1 MIALKIQDLS
11 KNFGSTEVLKK
22 INLEIDEGNFLVLL
36 GPSGC
41 GKSTLLNIIAGLETI
56 DEGTVFIDDYNV
68 SEVEPKDRN
77 IAMVFQSYALYPSMN
92 VKENMVFG
100 LKQAKTSKEKI
111 EEQLKKVSNFLHVDE
126 LLNRKPSQL
135 SGGQRQRVAIGRAL
149 VREPRIFLFDEP
161 LSNLDAKLRVEMRRE
176 IKKLHQKLKTTVV
189 YVTHD
194 QTEAMSL
201 GTNIA
206 IMNHGVIQQYDTPE
220 NIYNKPNNT
229 FVADFIG
236 SPSMNLITGQL
247 VKDANNTSFIPEGSN
262 QSNSISIKNYNFVK
276 PLDGSSNDVYFG
288 IRPEHIHYKKAN
300 TSESRAQIL
309 QCLYVLK
316 KTNEYNKY
324 LSKLCKND
332 MRNIKAASIS
342 TFVSN
347 QLNLDNI
354 YPFCKNPL
362 KFIFFKN
369 IKSYFIP
376 FEKFTNSLI
385 YKKSF
390 SAVFLSNT
398 SLGNANEHSLSEIAI
413 PILFSP

>member
-1 MIALKIQDLS
+1 MKTLKIEDLS
-11 KNFGSTEVLKK
+11 KNFGTTEVLKK

-56 DEGTVFIDDYNV
+56 NEGSVYIDDYNV
-68 SEVEPKDRN
+68 SKVEPKDRN

-92 VKENMVFG
+92 VRENMIFG

-111 EEQLKKVSNFLHVDE
+111 QEQLEKVSKFLQVDQ
-126 LLNRKPSQL
+126 LLERKPSQL

-176 IKKLHQKLKTTVV
+176 IKKLHQQLKTTVV

-206 IMNHGVIQQYDTPE
+206 IMNHGVIQQNGTPE

-236 SPSMNLITGQL
+236 SPSMNLIAGSLKQNSD
-247 VKDANNTSFIPEGSN
+247 KTSFIAEGSN
-262 QSNSISIKNYNFVK
+262 LEIPINDYRFKEKSN
-276 PLDGSSNDVYFG
+276 LSNKEVFFG
-288 IRPEHIHYKKAN
+288 VRPEHIFSKKFNESDFEITLSAEL
-300 TSESRAQIL
+300 SEYIGHEQI
-309 QCLYVLK
+309 V
-316 KTNEYNKY
+316 
-324 LSKLCKND
+324 
-332 MRNIKAASIS
+332 
-342 TFVSN
+342 TFNYSN
-347 QLNLDNI
+347 QEILAKFPSTSKIEVNKELNLYFDLTQI
-354 YPFCKNPL
+354 SIFDKNS
-362 KFIFFKN
+362 KERI
-369 IKSYFIP
+369 
-376 FEKFTNSLI
+376 
-385 YKKSF
+385 
-390 SAVFLSNT
+390 
-398 SLGNANEHSLSEIAI
+398 
-413 PILFSP
+413 

>member
-1 MIALKIQDLS
+1 MKTLKIEDLS
-11 KNFGSTEVLKK
+11 KNFGTTEVLKK

-56 DEGTVFIDDYNV
+56 NEGSVYIDDYNV
-68 SEVEPKDRN
+68 SKVEPKDRN

-92 VKENMVFG
+92 VRENMIFG

-111 EEQLKKVSNFLHVDE
+111 QEQLEKVSKFLQVDQ
-126 LLNRKPSQL
+126 LLERKPSQL

-176 IKKLHQKLKTTVV
+176 IKKLHQQLKTTVV

-206 IMNHGVIQQYDTPE
+206 IMNHGVIQQNDTPE

-236 SPSMNLITGQL
+236 SPSMNLIAGSLKQNL
-247 VKDANNTSFIPEGSN
+247 DKTSFIAEGSN
-262 QSNSISIKNYNFVK
+262 LEIPINDYRFKEKSN
-276 PLDGSSNDVYFG
+276 LSNKEVFFG
-288 IRPEHIHYKKAN
+288 VRPEHIFSKKFNESDFEITLSAEL
-300 TSESRAQIL
+300 SEYIGHEQI
-309 QCLYVLK
+309 V
-316 KTNEYNKY
+316 
-324 LSKLCKND
+324 
-332 MRNIKAASIS
+332 
-342 TFVSN
+342 TFNYSN
-347 QLNLDNI
+347 QEILAKFPSTSKIEVNKELNLYFDLTQI
-354 YPFCKNPL
+354 SIFDKNS
-362 KFIFFKN
+362 KERI
-369 IKSYFIP
+369 
-376 FEKFTNSLI
+376 
-385 YKKSF
+385 
-390 SAVFLSNT
+390 
-398 SLGNANEHSLSEIAI
+398 
-413 PILFSP
+413 

>member
-1 MIALKIQDLS
+1 MKTLKIEELS
-11 KNFGSTEVLKK
+11 KNFGTTEVLKK

-56 DEGTVFIDDYNV
+56 NEGNVFIDDYNV
-68 SEVEPKDRN
+68 SKVEPKDRN

-111 EEQLKKVSNFLHVDE
+111 EEQLTKVSSFLQVDE

-201 GTNIA
+201 GTKIA
-206 IMNHGVIQQYDTPE
+206 IMNHGVIQQNESPE
-220 NIYNKPNNT
+220 IIYNKPSNT

-236 SPSMNLITGQL
+236 SPSMNLIKGKLNESSDKISFTAEGANF
-247 VKDANNTSFIPEGSN
+247 DIPINSYDFNNTSELN
-262 QSNSISIKNYNFVK
+262 NKE
-276 PLDGSSNDVYFG
+276 VYFG
-288 IRPEHIHYKKAN
+288 IRPEHI
-300 TSESRAQIL
+300 
-309 QCLYVLK
+309 
-316 KTNEYNKY
+316 
-324 LSKLCKND
+324 
-332 MRNIKAASIS
+332 
-342 TFVSN
+342 
-347 QLNLDNI
+347 
-354 YPFCKNPL
+354 
-362 KFIFFKN
+362 
-369 IKSYFIP
+369 YF
-376 FEKFTNSLI
+376 
-385 YKKSF
+385 KKS
-390 SAVFLSNT
+390 
-398 SLGNANEHSLSEIAI
+398 NEGDFEVNLRADLSEYIGHEQIMTFDLANQELLAKFPSTI
-413 PILFSP
+413 KIELNKETKLYFDLTQVSLFDSITQERL

>member
-22 INLEIDEGNFLVLL
+22 INLEIDEGKFLVLL

-41 GKSTLLNIIAGLETI
+41 GKSTLLNIIAGLESI

-68 SEVEPKDRN
+68 GEVEPKDRN

-201 GTNIA
+201 GTYIA

-236 SPSMNLITGQL
+236 SPSMNLISGQL
-247 VKDANNTSFIPEGSN
+247 VKNANNTSFIPEGSN
-262 QSNSISIKNYNFVK
+262 QSNNISIKNYDFVK
-276 PLDGSSNDVYFG
+276 PINENNKEVFFG
-288 IRPEHIHYKKAN
+288 IRPEHIFHNKTNENDFGVKMQ
-300 TSESRAQIL
+300 SELNEYIGHEQIITFNYCN
-309 QCLYVLK
+309 QEVLGKFPSTVKIETGKEMKLFFDLSQISIFDK
-316 KTNEYNKY
+316 KTNN
-324 LSKLCKND
+324 
-332 MRNIKAASIS
+332 RI
-342 TFVSN
+342 
-347 QLNLDNI
+347 
-354 YPFCKNPL
+354 
-362 KFIFFKN
+362 
-369 IKSYFIP
+369 
-376 FEKFTNSLI
+376 
-385 YKKSF
+385 
-390 SAVFLSNT
+390 
-398 SLGNANEHSLSEIAI
+398 
-413 PILFSP
+413 

>member
-1 MIALKIQDLS
+1 MITLKVKDLS

-22 INLEIDEGNFLVLL
+22 INLEIEEGNFLVLL

-56 DEGTVFIDDYNV
+56 DEGIVFIDDYNV
-68 SEVEPKDRN
+68 SDVEPKDRN

-206 IMNHGVIQQYDTPE
+206 IMNHGIIQQYDTPE

-236 SPSMNLITGQL
+236 SPSMNLISGQL
-247 VKDANNTSFIPEGSN
+247 VKEANNVSFIPEGSN
-262 QSNSISIKNYNFVK
+262 QSNNITIKNYNFVK
-276 PLDGSSNDVYFG
+276 TQDENTKDVYFG
-288 IRPEHIHYKKAN
+288 IRPEHIHYRKTDDTDIEVNLKTDLN
-300 TSESRAQIL
+300 EYIGHEQITTFNYFN
-309 QCLYVLK
+309 QEVLGKFSSTIKIETNKEMKLFFDLNQISIFDK
-316 KTNEYNKY
+316 KTNN
-324 LSKLCKND
+324 
-332 MRNIKAASIS
+332 RI
-342 TFVSN
+342 
-347 QLNLDNI
+347 
-354 YPFCKNPL
+354 
-362 KFIFFKN
+362 
-369 IKSYFIP
+369 
-376 FEKFTNSLI
+376 
-385 YKKSF
+385 
-390 SAVFLSNT
+390 
-398 SLGNANEHSLSEIAI
+398 
-413 PILFSP
+413 

>member
-1 MIALKIQDLS
+1 MKTLKIEELS
-11 KNFGSTEVLKK
+11 KNFGTTEVLKK

-56 DEGTVFIDDYNV
+56 NEGNVYIDDYNV
-68 SEVEPKDRN
+68 SKVEPKDRN

-111 EEQLKKVSNFLHVDE
+111 EEQLTKVSSFLQVDE

-201 GTNIA
+201 GTKIA
-206 IMNHGVIQQYDTPE
+206 IMNHGVIQQNESPE
-220 NIYNKPNNT
+220 IIYNKPSNT

-236 SPSMNLITGQL
+236 SPSMNLIKGKLNESSDKISFTAEGANF
-247 VKDANNTSFIPEGSN
+247 DIPINSYDFNNTSELN
-262 QSNSISIKNYNFVK
+262 NKE
-276 PLDGSSNDVYFG
+276 VYFG
-288 IRPEHIHYKKAN
+288 IRPEHI
-300 TSESRAQIL
+300 
-309 QCLYVLK
+309 
-316 KTNEYNKY
+316 
-324 LSKLCKND
+324 
-332 MRNIKAASIS
+332 
-342 TFVSN
+342 
-347 QLNLDNI
+347 
-354 YPFCKNPL
+354 
-362 KFIFFKN
+362 
-369 IKSYFIP
+369 YF
-376 FEKFTNSLI
+376 
-385 YKKSF
+385 KKS
-390 SAVFLSNT
+390 
-398 SLGNANEHSLSEIAI
+398 NEDDFEVNLRADLSEYIGHEQIMTFDLANQELLAKFPSTI
-413 PILFSP
+413 KIELNKETKLYFDLTQVSLFDSITQERL